1 MTELSLIDQQLVKLS
16 ALANRLG
23 IDLGLQGE
31 TIEPPSIPPININQP
46 IRKFAGQI
54 GQQVADCGIYL
65 HHDRVVTV
73 ADDGT
78 CQPMDPDDF
87 RSWVEAHVVLFKGKV
102 EEAYDHPVSMN
113 RATAEGVLKAR
124 VFKGQLPI
132 IHAVHR
138 RRLPVLEGD
147 QVRRLEPGYDPKA
160 HVFTMSGAPD
170 YPLDMDIDD
179 AVGTLRDF
187 YREFRFADEGRSL
200 AVQIAAMVGLYVRA
214 FFPEEL
220 TAPMIFYNANL
231 PGSGKSL
238 LAKVA
243 ISVCVEP
250 FDPMDF
256 SKSEE
261 FKKELDS
268 HALEGASYVFLDDVG
283 GFVDSKILNRWLTTP
298 RWSTRLFRKQ
308 ETATVPK
315 KCLTLFT
322 GNGARL
328 SHDLARRSLIVDL
341 WTAELADERPIED
354 PITEAW
360 LEDAD
365 RHKDLM
371 AALWAL
377 VRFWNENDRPS
388 GRSMPSFERW
398 SRTVAGI
405 VTCAGFANPIE
416 RAQLTDAGD
425 TREAEFRILIEAAV
439 EAWNVGTEPVEKRL
453 GEWAAIAREKGIFFE
468 VIGDTDTMR
477 QYLDENPGNRYRETE
492 ESPSRYDLADYEKDR
507 QAACYLDRSA
517 ATKWGLIL
525 HKFRGRH
532 LQVNGAMYRFG
543 TRRSNHSRL
552 DVVRM
557 A

>member
-1 MTELSLIDQQLVKLS
+1 MSLTDEQLVKLS
-16 ALANRLG
+16 ALAAQNG
-23 IDLGLQGE
+23 IDLGVQGE
-31 TIEPPSIPPININQP
+31 VIEPPSIPPISIGQNL
-46 IRKFAGQI
+46 RKLAGQI
-54 GQQVADCGIYL
+54 GEQVADRGIYL
-65 HHDRVVTV
+65 HNDRVVTV
-73 ADDGT
+73 GPHGE

-87 RSWVEAHVVLFKGKV
+87 RSWVEEHVVLYKGSLKDLRRV
-102 EEAYDHPVSMN
+102 TMN

-124 VFKGQLPI
+124 IFKAQLPV

-138 RRLPVLEGD
+138 RRLPVLDGEK
-147 QVRRLEPGYDPKA
+147 VRRLEPGYDREAK
-160 HVFTMSGAPD
+160 VYTMSGAPD
-170 YPLDMDIDD
+170 YPLNMDIDD

-200 AVQIAAMVGLYVRA
+200 AVQVAAMVGLYVRA

-238 LAKVA
+238 LAMVA
-243 ISVCVEP
+243 ISVCEGP
-250 FDPMDF
+250 FQAMDF

-268 HALEGASYVFLDDVG
+268 RAALGVPYIFLDDVG
-283 GFVDSKILNRWLTTP
+283 GFVDSKILNRWLTQP
-298 RWSTRLFRKQ
+298 RWSFRPFRKND
-308 ETATVPK
+308 TVTTVPK
-315 KCLTLFT
+315 KCLSLFT
-322 GNGARL
+322 GNQARL
-328 SHDLARRSLIVDL
+328 SHDLARRSLTVDL
-341 WTAELADERPIED
+341 WTAELADERAIEN

-360 LEDAD
+360 LEDPS
-365 RHKDLM
+365 RHSELM

-377 VRFWNENDRPS
+377 VRYWNENGRLQ

-439 EAWNVGTEPVEKRL
+439 EEWNVGTEPVEKRL
-453 GEWAAIAREKGIFFE
+453 GEWAAIARRRGIFFE
-468 VIGDTDTMR
+468 VISDVDNVR
-477 QYLDENPGNRYRETE
+477 QYLDENPGSRYRETE
-492 ESPSRYDLADYEKDR
+492 DSPSRYDLADYEKDR
-507 QAACYLDRSA
+507 QAACYLDRGM
-517 ATKWGLIL
+517 ATKWGMIL

-532 LQVNGAMYRFG
+532 LVVRGATYRFG
-543 TRRSNHSRL
+543 TRKSNYSRL
-552 DVVRM
+552 DIVRV